1 MYENDGFHPYED
13 NNDAQ
18 NRYEAQSSETSGN
31 QWQQPLYQM
40 PQQPEHTQPKKK
52 HTAGRVVAL
61 ALCCSLLGGAV
72 GAGAMAIGTSMTGT
86 SGGSHSSSTSTILQ
100 GDRPTSA
107 INVSKIDTSKEMTA
121 AEVYA
126 ANVNSTVGITTS
138 ITTNYWGYQTTA
150 AASGS
155 GFILTADGY
164 ILTNY
169 HVIENSDSVKVTMYD
184 GTSYD
189 ATIVGYDESN
199 DIAVLKIDATGLT
212 PVVLGDSDKL
222 NVGDSV
228 VAIGNPLGEL
238 TFSLTSGAVSA
249 LNREVTLSS
258 NVTMDLIQTDCAIN
272 SGNSGGALF
281 NLYGEVIGITN
292 AKYSS
297 SGSSSEASIDNIGFA
312 IPINS
317 VRSIVESIIKNGYIV
332 KPYIG
337 VSVEDVSSEMTSY
350 GLPAGAV
357 VRSVT
362 DGAPAA
368 QAGLQANDIITAVD
382 GTEISGSNDLVQ
394 IVTAKKAGDTLKLS
408 VYRQG
413 QTLELTVTV
422 AEQKQSALEGSS
434 DTQQSQQ
441 QDQDASQGGQ
451 QKAAGAKKHQTRQW
465 GGKADQGAVVLPVLF
480 PLVEEDH
487 REHGGHHKVHTL
499 GAEGQ
504 HRAHHRAK
512 TGTGHPVALIQ
523 QGDEEHEP
531 APVHPFRRLGR
542 TGDGKGLIA
551 HGKDHIKAAQA
562 VALVALQHGKAVEQ
576 MPRPDHQRHQK
587 RRKG

>member
-1 MYENDGFHPYED
+1 MDYRFENVNESENENQGYQPQYSYQPQPDSAPEAPQKPKKNRTGAKVTALVLSCALVGGAMGFGGS
-13 NNDAQ
+13 ALQ
-18 NRYEAQSSETSGN
+18 NHLAAKNADTEEAQQASVVYEGSRETS
-31 QWQQPLYQM
+31 
-40 PQQPEHTQPKKK
+40 
-52 HTAGRVVAL
+52 V
-61 ALCCSLLGGAV
+61 
-72 GAGAMAIGTSMTGT
+72 
-86 SGGSHSSSTSTILQ
+86 
-100 GDRPTSA
+100 
-107 INVSKIDTSKEMTA
+107 INIAQIDTSKEMTP

-126 ANVNSTVGITTS
+126 QNVNSTVGIRTS
-138 ITTNYWGYQTTA
+138 ITTNYWGYQTQA
-150 AASGS
+150 AAAGS
-155 GFILTADGY
+155 GFILSADGY

-169 HVIENSDSVKVTMYD
+169 HVVEDSNSITVSLYD
-184 GTSYD
+184 GTEYD
-189 ATIVGYDESN
+189 ATLVGCDESN
-199 DIAVLKIDATGLT
+199 DIAVLKIDAEGLT
-212 PVVLGDSDKL
+212 PVVLGDSDNL
-222 NVGDSV
+222 NVGDQV

-238 TFSLTSGAVSA
+238 TFSLTTGVVSA

-258 NVTMDLIQTDCAIN
+258 NVTMNLIQTDCAIN

-382 GTEISGSNDLVQ
+382 GAEITGSNDLVQ

-441 QDQDASQGGQ
+441 QDQSQQQQQGG
-451 QKAAGAKKHQTRQW
+451 GYGFPW
-465 GGKADQGAVVLPVLF
+465 GFGF
-480 PLVEEDH
+480 
-487 REHGGHHKVHTL
+487 GG
-499 GAEGQ
+499 
-504 HRAHHRAK
+504 
-512 TGTGHPVALIQ
+512 
-523 QGDEEHEP
+523 
-531 APVHPFRRLGR
+531 
-542 TGDGKGLIA
+542 
-551 HGKDHIKAAQA
+551 
-562 VALVALQHGKAVEQ
+562 
-576 MPRPDHQRHQK
+576 
-587 RRKG
+587 